1 MNHGITAPSVDVER
15 IARDEGIKVV
25 REYANDRSIS
35 GFLDRRSAVPI
46 IGVNRHHLENRQRFT
61 IAHELGHHFLHS
73 ESLYFDDRVL
83 RFRDAESSEGINTD
97 EMEANLF
104 AAELLMPKEF
114 LEDYFSN
121 HILDINDDEA
131 IEDLAKEYKVSPQ
144 SLMYRLNY
152 LDLA

>member
-1 MNHGITAPSVDVER
+1 
-15 IARDEGIKVV
+15 
-25 REYANDRSIS
+25 
-35 GFLDRRSAVPI
+35 
-46 IGVNRHHLENRQRFT
+46 
-61 IAHELGHHFLHS
+61 
-73 ESLYFDDRVL
+73 
-83 RFRDAESSEGINTD
+83 
-97 EMEANLF
+97 
-104 AAELLMPKEF
+104 MPKEF